1 MLNQIHRFAELT
13 STNDEARRLAEAG
26 AGHGTAV
33 HALRQ
38 TSGRGRLGR
47 SWSSPPGNLYVS
59 VVLRPPGQSSRHAE
73 LGFIAALAT
82 ADAVDAALASPVR
95 VSVKWPNDILLNG
108 AKLAGILLEGDAST
122 VIAGFGVNIASAPTN
137 ARYPTTALALH
148 APATIE
154 QTLAALLM
162 ALDHWWQVWLQ
173 QGFAPVRNAWL
184 ARGPRPSQLVT
195 VQQGGAQH
203 RGRFAGLGEDGA
215 LLLQTPDGPRRII
228 AGDVVV

>member
-26 AGHGTAV
+26 AAHGTAV

-59 VVLRPPGQSSRHAE
+59 VVLRPPGLAPRRAE
-73 LGFIAALAT
+73 LGFVAALAV
-82 ADAVDAALASPVR
+82 ADAVDAALPAPMR
-95 VSVKWPNDILLNG
+95 AAVKWPNDILLDG
-108 AKLAGILLEGDAST
+108 AKLAGILLESDADT

-148 APATIE
+148 APATVE
-154 QTLAALLM
+154 QTLTALLT
-162 ALDHWWQVWLQ
+162 ALDRWWQVWLQ

-184 ARGPRPSQLVT
+184 TRGPRLGQPVT
-195 VQQGGAQH
+195 VQQGGARR

-215 LLLQTPDGPRRII
+215 LLLETPDGPCRII
-228 AGDVVV
+228 AGEVVA